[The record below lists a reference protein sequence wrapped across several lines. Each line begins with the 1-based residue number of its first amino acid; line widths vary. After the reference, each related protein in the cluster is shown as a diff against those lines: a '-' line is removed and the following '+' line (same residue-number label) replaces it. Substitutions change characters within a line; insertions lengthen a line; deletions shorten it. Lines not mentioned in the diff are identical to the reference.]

1 MNGVLSPVQRE
12 DLKELLKFIYLDL
25 EEFKPGE
32 FKFRQHSSLDSKFSH
47 PSAVSYVS
55 QYAVGLYKLPGVAMS
70 SVSNLV
76 DVLLKADELWWC
88 ATRIVD
94 SKRGTLSVDN
104 PFKNCKSIDEAKV
117 KADLLTSKQALYFM
131 SSNKLEEEVK

>member
-1 MNGVLSPVQRE
+1 MNRVLSPAQRE
-12 DLKELLKFIYLDL
+12 DLKELLNFIYLDL

-32 FKFRQHSSLDSKFSH
+32 FKFRQHGSLDSKFSH
-47 PSAVSYVS
+47 PSAVSYVVQS
-55 QYAVGLYKLPGVAMS
+55 TRVLYKLPNVALS
-70 SVSNLV
+70 SVNDLV

-88 ATRIVD
+88 ATRVVD
-94 SKRGTLSVDN
+94 SRRGTLSVEN

-131 SSNKLEEEVK
+131 QSNKLEEEVK

>member
-1 MNGVLSPVQRE
+1 MNRVLSPAERK

-32 FKFRQHSSLDSKFSH
+32 FKFRQHSSLDSKFLR

-55 QYAVGLYKLPGVAMS
+55 QIGLHKLPGVALS
-70 SVSNLV
+70 YVNDLV

-131 SSNKLEEEVK
+131 SSNKLEEEVE

>member
-1 MNGVLSPVQRE
+1 MNRVLSPIQRE
-12 DLKELLKFIYLDL
+12 DLRKLLNFIYLDL

-55 QYAVGLYKLPGVAMS
+55 QCTIRLYKLPGVALS
-70 SVSNLV
+70 YVSDLV

-94 SKRGTLSVDN
+94 SRRGTLSVDN